1 MARTVQTIDD
11 LKALVS
17 QKKGVARPNV
27 FAVAL
32 PSIAGL
38 RSRELN
44 LLCSDVNLPGRQIM
58 TQERDIGLITQK
70 VANNQAY
77 DDVSLTFRCLNDYG
91 IREYFEAWQNLCIDQ
106 SSLEV
111 GYLNEYSF
119 NVKIHQLARGFG
131 APTYQTPF
139 GLPKLPPMANAVI
152 DQFIGATPLGGVV
165 NALKGELDLGFIGQ
179 SDTVYSCELLQ
190 AFPTTMSSIQ
200 LSDGSMDGTVNLT
213 VQLSYKNWRSSKQ
226 KGKPFGLNQSG
237 LVGAVGNF
245 IGGAI
250 RPANAPPQL
259 VFTNSNSSV
268 VGPQ

>member
-11 LKALVS
+11 LKALIS
-17 QKKGVARPNV
+17 SKGGVARTNV

-32 PSIAGL
+32 PPIAGL

-44 LLCSDVNLPGRQIM
+44 LLCSNVNLPGRQIM

-91 IREYFEAWQNLCIDQ
+91 IREYFEAWQDLCINQ
-106 SSLEV
+106 NSLEV
-111 GYLNEYSF
+111 GYLNEYAF
-119 NVKIHQLARGFG
+119 NMKIHQLARGFG

-152 DQFIGATPLGGVV
+152 DTFLGGTPLGGVI
-165 NALKGELDLGFIGQ
+165 NALRGEIDLGFIGQ
-179 SDTVYSCELLQ
+179 SDTVYSCELIQ
-190 AFPTTMSSIQ
+190 AFPTSMGSIQ
-200 LSDGSMDGTVNLT
+200 LSDGAMDGVVELT

-226 KGKPFGLNQSG
+226 KGKPFGLNTSQ
-237 LVGAVGNF
+237 LVGIA
-245 IGGAI
+245 AEYL
-250 RPANAPPQL
+250 PPGI
-259 VFTNSNSSV
+259 TNIFR
-268 VGPQ
+268 

>member
-11 LKALVS
+11 LKALIS
-17 QKKGVARPNV
+17 QKKGLARSNV

-32 PSIAGL
+32 PPIAGL

-44 LLCSDVNLPGRQIM
+44 LLCSSVNLPGRQIM

-70 VANNQAY
+70 VANNHVF

-91 IREYFEAWQNLCIDQ
+91 IKEYFEAWQNLCIDQ
-106 SSLEV
+106 NSLEV
-111 GYLNEYSF
+111 GYLKDYSF

-131 APTYQTPF
+131 APVYQTPF
-139 GLPKLPPMANAVI
+139 GLPRLPPMANAII
-152 DQFIGATPLGGVV
+152 DQFVSPQIGGVI
-165 NALKGELDLGFIGQ
+165 NALQGEIDLGFIGQ
-179 SDTVYSCELLQ
+179 NDTVYSCELIQ
-190 AFPTTMSSIQ
+190 AFPTSMGQIQ
-200 LSDGSMDGTVNLT
+200 LSDGAMQGVVELN

-237 LVGAVGNF
+237 VVGAIGSF

-250 RPANAPPQL
+250 RPANTPSQL
-259 VFTNSNSSV
+259 VNFTGSTGV

>member
-11 LKALVS
+11 LKALIS
-17 QKKGVARPNV
+17 SKDGVARSNV

-32 PSIAGL
+32 PPIAGL

-44 LLCSDVNLPGRQIM
+44 LLCSNVNLPGRQIM

-77 DDVSLTFRCLNDYG
+77 DDVNLTFRCLNDYG

-111 GYLNEYSF
+111 GYLNEYAFSI
-119 NVKIHQLARGFG
+119 KIHQLRRGFG

-139 GLPKLPPMANAVI
+139 GLPRLPPLANSVI
-152 DQFIGATPLGGVV
+152 DQFVGGTPLGGVL
-165 NALKGELDLGFIGQ
+165 NAFKGEIDLGFIGQ
-179 SDTVYSCELLQ
+179 ADTVYSCELLQ
-190 AFPTTMSSIQ
+190 AFPTTMSAIE
-200 LSDGSMDGTVNLT
+200 LADANMDGVVNLN

-226 KGKPFGLNQSG
+226 KAKPFGLNQSQ
-237 LVGAVGNF
+237 LVGDIANF
-245 IGGAI
+245 I
-250 RPANAPPQL
+250 RPNL
-259 VFTNSNSSV
+259 DLI
-268 VGPQ
+268 

>member
-17 QKKGVARPNV
+17 KKGGVARANV

-32 PSIAGL
+32 PPIAGL

-44 LLCSDVNLPGRQIM
+44 LLCSSANLPGRQIM
-58 TQERDIGLITQK
+58 TQERDIGLISQK

-91 IREYFEAWQNLCIDQ
+91 IREYFEAWQDRCINQ
-106 SSLEV
+106 NSLEV
-111 GYLNEYSF
+111 GYLNEYAF
-119 NVKIHQLARGFG
+119 NMKIHQLARGFG

-152 DQFIGATPLGGVV
+152 DTFLGGTPLGGVI
-165 NALKGELDLGFIGQ
+165 NALRGEIDLGFIGQ
-179 SDTVYSCELLQ
+179 SDTVYSCELIQ
-190 AFPTTMSSIQ
+190 AFPTSMGSIQ
-200 LSDGSMDGTVNLT
+200 LSDGAMDGVVELT

-226 KGKPFGLNQSG
+226 KGKPFGLNTSQ
-237 LVGAVGNF
+237 LVGIA
-245 IGGAI
+245 AEYL
-250 RPANAPPQL
+250 PPGI
-259 VFTNSNSSV
+259 TNIFR
-268 VGPQ
+268 